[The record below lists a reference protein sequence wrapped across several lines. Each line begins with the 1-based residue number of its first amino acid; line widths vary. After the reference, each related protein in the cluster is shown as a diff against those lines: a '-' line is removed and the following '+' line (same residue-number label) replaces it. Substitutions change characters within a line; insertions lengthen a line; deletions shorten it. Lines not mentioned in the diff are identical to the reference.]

1 MSRLFHS
8 ISDAGAAGML
18 GLTRRWERQ
27 SRFGDLVVIG
37 FLIVQALDGTFTYL
51 GVHIWGLHVEA
62 NPLIS
67 AAAAAIGPGAALT
80 TAKLMA
86 AAFGIALHLN
96 RIHTVVFALTTLYIA
111 LAILPWTALFL
122 SI

>member
-1 MSRLFHS
+1 
-8 ISDAGAAGML
+8 ML
-18 GLTRRWERQ
+18 GLTKRWDDRR

-51 GVHIWGLHVEA
+51 GVRIWGLHIEA

-67 AAAAAIGPGAALT
+67 AAAAAIGTAAALA

-86 AAFGIALHLN
+86 AGFGIALHLT
-96 RIHTVVFALTTLYIA
+96 RIHTLVAVLTTLYVA